1 MRRSRFFVAAAA
13 LTVTLAGGLAVAS
26 RQDTAEAAVV
36 TNWSDEFNGP
46 AGSSVNGAYW
56 NFNTGAGG
64 WGNAELQNYTSSTQN
79 VSMDGQGNL
88 VINARKNGNSWT
100 SGRILTSGKITVRYG
115 HVEARIQVP
124 KGSGLWPAFW
134 MLGGGNWPND
144 GEIDIMEN
152 VGRDPNVV
160 FGTLHGPGYSGG
172 NAVGG
177 TRNIGQPV
185 GNAFH
190 VFSIDWSPNLIIWK
204 IDGSEYFRAT
214 PASLR
219 GNRWVFD
226 HEFFLILNVAV
237 GGNFGQGNPASL
249 PAENKMLV
257 DYVRVSGSN
266 TGPVTPPPPS
276 GGNGI
281 RGVGSGRCIDIPGAN
296 PADGARL
303 QVYDCNNSAA
313 QRWSTNANG
322 TVTALGKCIDAAGA
336 GTADGT
342 AIQLYTC
349 NGSNAQRFTLNASG
363 DLVNTV
369 SGKCVDVVGAG
380 TGNGSALQLWT
391 CTGGSNQKWTRT

>member
-1 MRRSRFFVAAAA
+1 MRRSRFLVAAAA
-13 LTVTLAGGLAVAS
+13 LTVTLAAGLAVSS
-26 RQDTAEAAVV
+26 RQDVAEAALV
-36 TNWSDEFNGP
+36 TNWSDEFNGA
-46 AGSSVNGAYW
+46 AGQSVNSATW

-64 WGNAELQNYTSSTQN
+64 WGNDELQNYTTSTAN
-79 VSMDGQGNL
+79 VSTDGQGHL

-100 SGRILTSGKITVRYG
+100 SGRIHTSGKITVRYG

-152 VGRDPNVV
+152 VGRDPNVL

-177 TRNIGQPV
+177 TRNLGQPV

-190 VFSIDWSPNLIIWK
+190 VFSVDWSPNLIVWK
-204 IDGSEYFRAT
+204 VDGSEYFRAT

-226 HEFFLILNVAV
+226 HEYFLILNVAI

-257 DYVRVSGSN
+257 DYVRVSGSDS
-266 TGPVTPPPPS
+266 GPVTPPPS
-276 GGNGI
+276 GGNAI
-281 RGVGSGRCIDIPGAN
+281 RGAGSGRCIDIPAAN

-303 QVYDCNNSAA
+303 QIFDCNNSAA
-313 QRWSTNANG
+313 QQWSTNANG
-322 TVTALGKCIDAAGA
+322 TVTAMGKCMDAASA
-336 GTADGT
+336 GTANGT
-342 AIQLYTC
+342 AVQLFTC
-349 NGSNAQRFTLNASG
+349 NGTAAQRFTLNAAG
-363 DLVNTV
+363 DLVNAA
-369 SGKCVDVVGAG
+369 SGKCVDVIG
-380 TGNGSALQLWT
+380 TGTANGSTLQLWT
-391 CTGGSNQKWTRT
+391 CTGASNQKWTRA